1 VERCKTIGFDFIEIH
16 AAHGYL
22 FHNFLS
28 PLSNHRKDQYGG
40 NLENRLRLPLEV
52 VEAVRA
58 KWDKP
63 LFVRFSASDWLEE
76 VEGPE
81 KANPGQTE
89 EWGWW

>member
-1 VERCKTIGFDFIEIH
+1 
-16 AAHGYL
+16 
-22 FHNFLS
+22 
-28 PLSNHRKDQYGG
+28 
-40 NLENRLRLPLEV
+40 LRLPLEV
-52 VEAVRA
+52 AESIRA
-58 KWDKP
+58 AWDKP